1 MKSINLFFDKLTL
14 ISEKRFLTVTLI
26 IAFLIRLLWILAFNP
41 LPLDDFLFYYTEAK
55 RISDGLGYTLKNGTP
70 TAFFPVGYPAFLG
83 LLFYLFSSSLFIAKL
98 ANVLLSVGCI
108 YFFYRILKCLGYQN
122 IIIRVSII
130 ILLFYPNQIGYTS
143 ITSDTI
149 LFQTLFYL
157 SLLTLIYAFNRFTIK
172 WFIISG
178 VFCGLMV
185 LTRPY
190 GIILPL
196 LVSIYY
202 LIKQNNFIKSVKHSL
217 ILFLFLI
224 ITILP
229 WTIRNYHVFDN
240 FVFISTNGGVDLY
253 IGNNPNSIGTFSWSF
268 LNKEIIHQV
277 ENSGKEDVA
286 DKIYRRY
293 AVDYIIHNPVK
304 VLSRVPR
311 KIFWMFA
318 EDRDSYAQN
327 INGINYSDSGHT
339 VSYKEKG
346 KGSLFIKKTAAY
358 WIFMGLFQ
366 LYYMII
372 IYGFLMYLIFSIY
385 YRKLKEGDG
394 LFLFII
400 AYFLLLAIVFFGD
413 PRFHYPIIP
422 IIVVFFVQYIFR
434 IRNKNY
440 NVITG

>member
-14 ISEKRFLTVTLI
+14 ISEKRFLTVTLL

-108 YFFYRILKCLGYQN
+108 YFFYKILKCLGYQN

-143 ITSDTI
+143 LTSDTV

-157 SLLTLIYAFNRFTIK
+157 SLLSLIYAFNRFTIK

-178 VFCGLMV
+178 IFCGLMI

-196 LVSIYY
+196 LVSIYFI
-202 LIKQNNFIKSVKHSL
+202 IKQNNFIKSAKHSL

-304 VLSRVPR
+304 VLSRIPK

-327 INGINYSDSGHT
+327 INGINYSDSGNT
-339 VSYKEKG
+339 LSYKEKG

-372 IYGFLMYLIFSIY
+372 IYGFLMYLIFSVY
-385 YRKLKEGDG
+385 YKKLKDGDR

-422 IIVVFFVQYIFR
+422 ILVLFFVQYIFR

-440 NVITG
+440 KVITG